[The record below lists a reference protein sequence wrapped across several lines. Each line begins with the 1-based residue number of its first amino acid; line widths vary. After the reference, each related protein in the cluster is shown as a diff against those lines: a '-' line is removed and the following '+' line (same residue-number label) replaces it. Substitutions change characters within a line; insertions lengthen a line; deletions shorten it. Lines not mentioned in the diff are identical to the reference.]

1 MIELKNVSRRYGDV
15 EAVRGLSF
23 SVREGEVCVVVGPSG
38 CGKSTAL
45 KMINRMLEPTSGE
58 VRVFGRDV
66 REYRPE
72 VLRRR
77 IGYVIQSVGLFPHM
91 SVAENIAVVPK
102 LLAWEK
108 KRIDE
113 RVEELLQLIG
123 LDPAVFGA
131 KYPSQLSGGEAQ
143 RIGVAR
149 ALAADPPILLMD
161 EPFGAVDPLN
171 REVLQAEF
179 AAIHRRLGKTVVFVT
194 HDLDEAIR
202 LAGRIAIMEKG
213 SLVQYDT
220 PENVLAHPANRFV
233 YSFVGSDRAL
243 KRLSRFPVSAVM
255 RRPVAVGVSDDIAA
269 TVGALGKER
278 KIRFLWVLDE
288 GGRLRGWINVWKVSE
303 RVSIEEATTEAT
315 AGQIAVR
322 QEASLKEVLARM
334 LAEGIKVVPVVDRD
348 DRVVGEISLADIERV
363 TEEVDSQWQVE
374 EREGRS

>member
-45 KMINRMLEPTSGE
+45 KMINRMLDPTSGE
-58 VRVFGRDV
+58 VRVFGKDV

-72 VLRRR
+72 ILRRR

-102 LLAWEK
+102 LLAWEN
-108 KRIDE
+108 KRIAG
-113 RVEELLQLIG
+113 RVEELLHLIG
-123 LDPAVFGA
+123 LDPAVYGG

-202 LAGRIAIMEKG
+202 LAGRIAVMEKG

-233 YSFVGSDRAL
+233 YTFVGSDRAL

-255 RRPVAVGVSDDIAA
+255 RRPVSVGVSDDIAA

-288 GGRLRGWINVWKVSE
+288 EGRLRGWINVWKVSE

-322 QEASLKEVLARM
+322 QEASLKEVLSRM
-334 LAEGIKVVPVVDRD
+334 LAEGIKVVPVVDRG